1 MDDLIA
7 EFLTE
12 SNESVDMIDA
22 GLVDF
27 ERNPDNSVLLHNI
40 FRLVHTLKGTCGFL
54 QMPRLEALS
63 HAAETLMEGLR
74 GDTPPTADMVT
85 LILKSVDRIKLL
97 LAQIEASDGTEPAGD
112 DSALI
117 AELEHRAGQSDHVS
131 QQAER
136 SEGATYSDAGD
147 KPTAAH
153 RTAPPQVHAQVHAN
167 ERPSQRTVRVNA
179 ETLEHLRQ
187 NTAELF
193 ASRAQLLEIARRSD
207 DHELKLAVQRLADLA
222 TGLQKTVVDT
232 SMQPVRTAWQSLPR
246 LVRDLELRLDK
257 DIELVLQGGDMEVD
271 RRIVELIR
279 DPLLHMVRNCADHGL
294 ETREN
299 RIAAGKAPLGTI
311 CLSARCD
318 DCSLVIEVLDDGQ
331 GLNSAKIRQKAVGT
345 GLTADAEFKDMTA
358 TQRDNLIF
366 HSGFSTADSVS
377 SVSGRGVG
385 LDVVRHA
392 IECAGG
398 SIEVHSARGEGT
410 MFVMRVPLQL
420 TAIQPGAMT
429 RENGRCEFESD
440 RPDRSG
446 SSVRTPI
453 GHVLQSHAKHLLFV
467 EDSRFFSDML
477 VPVMEAAGYNV
488 TVARNIPQ
496 AVANLREDV
505 HYRGI
510 VMDLNIPEA
519 DRIQFAKMLQGRP
532 HAGEVALIAVSSLA
546 TPEIV
551 SAARASGFDACLAK
565 SDRKG
570 LLSCL
575 DRIVRGAGLAA

>member
-12 SNESVDMIDA
+12 SNESLDMIDA
-22 GLVDF
+22 GLVKF
-27 ERNPDNSVLLHNI
+27 EHNPDNAELLHNI

-54 QMPRLEALS
+54 DLPRLEALS

-74 GDTPPTADMVT
+74 DDMPPAADLVT

-112 DSALI
+112 DSTLI
-117 AELEHRAGQSDHVS
+117 AELEHRAGRNDHVS
-131 QQAER
+131 
-136 SEGATYSDAGD
+136 EGADWSEATRQGEGGERPA
-147 KPTAAH
+147 TALV
-153 RTAPPQVHAQVHAN
+153 TAPPHAQAN
-167 ERPSQRTVRVNA
+167 ERPSPRTVRVNA

-187 NTAELF
+187 STAELF

-207 DHELKLAVQRLADLA
+207 DYELKLAVQRLADLA

-232 SMQPVRTAWQSLPR
+232 LMQPVRTAWQSLPR

-271 RRIVELIR
+271 RRIVDLIR

-318 DCSLVIEVLDDGQ
+318 DGNLVIEVLDDGQ
-331 GLNSAKIRQKAVGT
+331 GLNSAKIRQKTVGA
-345 GLTADAEFKDMTA
+345 GLTADAEFNDMTVA
-358 TQRDNLIF
+358 ERANLIF

-377 SVSGRGVG
+377 SVSGRGIG

-392 IECAGG
+392 IESAGG
-398 SIEVHSARGEGT
+398 SIEVQSAPGEGT
-410 MFVMRVPLQL
+410 MFVMRVPLQP
-420 TAIQPGAMT
+420 TAFQPGPMT
-429 RENGRCEFESD
+429 REHGPGENKNEF
-440 RPDRSG
+440 RDRSG
-446 SSVRTPI
+446 NSVRPQSS
-453 GHVLQSHAKHLLFV
+453 HVHTSRAMNLLFV
-467 EDSRFFSDML
+467 GDSRFFSDML

-496 AVANLREDV
+496 AVANLRDGV

-510 VMDLNIPEA
+510 VMDLNIPEN
-519 DRIQFAKMLQGRP
+519 DRIQFTKMVQGRP
-532 HAGEVALIAVSSLA
+532 HAAGIACIAVSSLA

-551 SAARASGFDACLAK
+551 AAARASGFDACLAK

-575 DRIVRGAGLAA
+575 DRIVKGAGIAA